1 MTYFLCYVV
10 SSKIDIRAWR
20 AYNGDM
26 VWELDGTPFLWE
38 GVRIEMTR
46 VSDETIAGVI
56 PMHNHAAD
64 SLELHLI
71 VSGTGQIRTQGRT
84 FTLRAGDIFLTVG
97 GEAHEQDSDVRE
109 PMQELCIY
117 AAFRRADRLGEA
129 AKTLLSNAF
138 YAGSADEDMLFAARR
153 MERELTSRR
162 TGYLQAVHSCLSMM
176 LTGIARME
184 ERRAGRVRTQLRG
197 GAGDMFLKI
206 EEAFLYRYA
215 MITLPVL
222 AQEVGLSARQLQRVL
237 TGHYGATFSEK
248 RREARMR
255 AALLLLG
262 AGKLPVARIAEE
274 TGYSCT
280 EHFCAEFKRYYGMTA
295 GAYRRQRRLSEEVHS
310 AD

>member
-1 MTYFLCYVV
+1 
-10 SSKIDIRAWR
+10 
-20 AYNGDM
+20 
-26 VWELDGTPFLWE
+26 
-38 GVRIEMTR
+38 
-46 VSDETIAGVI
+46 
-56 PMHNHAAD
+56 
-64 SLELHLI
+64 
-71 VSGTGQIRTQGRT
+71 
-84 FTLRAGDIFLTVG
+84 
-97 GEAHEQDSDVRE
+97 
-109 PMQELCIY
+109 MQELCIY

-153 MERELTSRR
+153 MERELASRR
-162 TGYLQAVHSCLSMM
+162 TGYLQAVHSCLSLMP
-176 LTGIARME
+176 TGIARME

-215 MITLPVL
+215 TITLPVL

-295 GAYRRQRRLSEEVHS
+295 GAYRRQCRLSEEGHS

>member
-1 MTYFLCYVV
+1 
-10 SSKIDIRAWR
+10 
-20 AYNGDM
+20 
-26 VWELDGTPFLWE
+26 
-38 GVRIEMTR
+38 
-46 VSDETIAGVI
+46 
-56 PMHNHAAD
+56 
-64 SLELHLI
+64 
-71 VSGTGQIRTQGRT
+71 
-84 FTLRAGDIFLTVG
+84 
-97 GEAHEQDSDVRE
+97 
-109 PMQELCIY
+109 
-117 AAFRRADRLGEA
+117 
-129 AKTLLSNAF
+129 
-138 YAGSADEDMLFAARR
+138 
-153 MERELTSRR
+153 
-162 TGYLQAVHSCLSMM
+162 
-176 LTGIARME
+176 ME

-222 AQEVGLSARQLQRVL
+222 AQEVGLSARQLQRGL

-295 GAYRRQRRLSEEVHS
+295 GAYRRQCRLSEEGHS